1 MQKILL
7 FINISSEQF
16 FFFCEE
22 FVGLKKF
29 LTPCFANTCFVLK
42 DRTQEPGSFPKMR
55 AKNVLDETK
64 IKYFFFFLINR
75 VGI

>member
-55 AKNVLDETK
+55 AKNGLDETK
-64 IKYFFFFLINR
+64 IKYFFFF
-75 VGI
+75 